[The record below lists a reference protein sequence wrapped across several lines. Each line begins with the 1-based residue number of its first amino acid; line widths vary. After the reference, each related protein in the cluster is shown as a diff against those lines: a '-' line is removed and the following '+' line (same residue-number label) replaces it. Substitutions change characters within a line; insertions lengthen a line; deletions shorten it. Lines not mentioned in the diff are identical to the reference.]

1 MPTVLD
7 REEILTL
14 ADLLARLG
22 GVPLDRVRF
31 RPTPGAAVE
40 QDVIDLHDRESRLF
54 ELVEGVLVEK
64 PMGYRESRI
73 AVVISTELE
82 LYMREHSLGL
92 VAGSDGMM
100 RIATGL
106 VRMPDVSVVL
116 WERLPGRK
124 VPSEPIPSLAP
135 DLAVEV
141 LSPSN
146 TRAEMDRKIA
156 EYFEA
161 GCRTVWIVDPN
172 GRTITSFSSSSDF
185 TLLTGSDDVTAQS
198 VLPGFS
204 ISVSEI
210 FARAGLD

>member
-1 MPTVLD
+1 VSTVLD
-7 REEILTL
+7 SEEVLTL

-31 RPTPGAAVE
+31 RPIPGAAVE
-40 QDVIDLHDRESRLF
+40 QDVIDLHDRENRLF

-73 AVVISTELE
+73 AATLIFELE

-92 VAGSDGMM
+92 VAGADGMM

-116 WERLPGRK
+116 WDRLPGHK
-124 VPSEPIPSLAP
+124 VPSEPIPTLAP

-141 LSPSN
+141 LSASN
-146 TRAEMDRKIA
+146 TRAEMKRKMS

-161 GCRTVWIVDPN
+161 GCRTAWMVDPDA
-172 GRTITSFSSSSDF
+172 RTVAVYNSPSEFS
-185 TLLTGSDDVTAQS
+185 LLSGSDLVTAER
-198 VLPGFS
+198 VLPGFQ
-204 ISVSEI
+204 ISVADI
-210 FARAGLD
+210 FLRAGLD